1 LFQKQNIFENKLK
14 NGYKNK
20 MRKQST
26 YLRSYPV
33 EWPLF
38 SVKNYEKDVD
48 GWWNWCPK
56 ERIRKKNDIRELLV
70 DDKTGLKMV
79 SSNVNDESGNFRSSR
94 DE

>member
-1 LFQKQNIFENKLK
+1 
-14 NGYKNK
+14 
-20 MRKQST
+20 
-26 YLRSYPV
+26 
-33 EWPLF
+33 
-38 SVKNYEKDVD
+38 VD